1 MDRPLSERRNGVIS
15 QSDSREEDEP
25 QDDQVEPIGQ
35 RRIGKK
41 EERAILVSATIC
53 AFCTRAAA
61 TGRAGDWFIRAGLAP
76 LLQLPD
82 PLLEALHCE
91 RQRLVAELVGVAETR

>member
-1 MDRPLSERRNGVIS
+1 MIK
-15 QSDSREEDEP
+15 
-25 QDDQVEPIGQ
+25 VEPIGQ